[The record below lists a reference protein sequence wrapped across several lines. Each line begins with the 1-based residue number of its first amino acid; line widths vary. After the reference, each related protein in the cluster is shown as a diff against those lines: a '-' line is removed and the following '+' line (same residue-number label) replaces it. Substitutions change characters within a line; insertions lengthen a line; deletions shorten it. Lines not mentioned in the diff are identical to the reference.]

1 MSDDGERWWQEYLQK
16 LACAMAG
23 APKSVSHETPSGVR
37 LVSGLTPVLSY
48 AERTTALEAELQ
60 IARELIAELSQR
72 PTLDQWRE
80 LMAQAAAT
88 VVVPAGDE
96 KGAFPARALAFQRQ
110 AVGLLTEKPA

>member
-1 MSDDGERWWQEYLQK
+1 MSDESHRWDGMSWPEYLRK
-16 LACAMAG
+16 LAAEAFG
-23 APKSVSHETPSGVR
+23 VDEPNVSHETHSGVN
-37 LVSGLTPVLSY
+37 
-48 AERTTALEAELQ
+48 ALKAELQ

>member
-1 MSDDGERWWQEYLQK
+1 MSDESHRWGGMPWPEYLRK
-16 LACAMAG
+16 LAAEAFD
-23 APKSVSHETPSGVR
+23 ASETQTVPYWGGVT
-37 LVSGLTPVLSY
+37 LGVPP
-48 AERTTALEAELQ
+48 ENRTAALEAELQ

-88 VVVPAGDE
+88 VVVPVGDE